1 MARSQASQREG
12 PVRNKIIFSLA
23 IIGLIAGLVSAYI
36 FGIQKKPEP
45 PVFNPAANPYGKGI
59 YATGI
64 VESYQS
70 NGANINIYPRSR
82 GLSQKFWSPKGKRFI
97 RGSRCS

>member
-1 MARSQASQREG
+1 M
-12 PVRNKIIFSLA
+12 RNKIIFSLA

-36 FGIQKKPEP
+36 FGIQKKPSRQCLIQP
-45 PVFNPAANPYGKGI
+45 SNPYGKGI

-70 NGANINIYPRSR
+70 NGENINIYPEVAGVIAKILVSE
-82 GLSQKFWSPKGKRFI
+82 GQN
-97 RGSRCS
+97 GS